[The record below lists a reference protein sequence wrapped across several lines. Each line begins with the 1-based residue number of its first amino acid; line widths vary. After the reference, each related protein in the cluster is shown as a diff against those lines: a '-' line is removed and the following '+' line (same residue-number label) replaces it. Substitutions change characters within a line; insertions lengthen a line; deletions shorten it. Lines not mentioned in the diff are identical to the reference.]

1 MILTIVNISE
11 QLATSQFQSAVAA
24 IGKQVAED
32 FEPEWSVSASLRCTS
47 LDLHRK
53 KVRIQGR
60 HDALIYV
67 GDASHDPTTGVD
79 GALGYH
85 SENHKDTPYGFVYLD
100 VCAQLDESWTCTLS
114 HEVLELLADPTAAF
128 TVSGVRS
135 RRNVYYD
142 LEVCDPTQGDT
153 YQIDYV
159 TVSNFVGKRYF
170 GLPGGSGRTNYLN
183 LRLEPFSV
191 RPNGYLQ
198 YEDHRGS
205 HQVFGEEVTE
215 QHKAAKQL
223 LKSARRNQRR
233 IDRLHLAK
241 GEGA

>member
-1 MILTIVNISE
+1 VILTIVNISE
-11 QLATSQFQSAVAA
+11 QLASSQFQPAVAA
-24 IGKQVAED
+24 IGKQVIED
-32 FEPEWSVSASLRCTS
+32 FAPEWSASAYLRCMS
-47 LDLHRK
+47 LNLRERK
-53 KVRIQGR
+53 AGIEGH

-67 GDASHDPTTGVD
+67 GDSSQDPTTGVD

-85 SENHKDTPYGFVYLD
+85 SNNHKNTPYGFVYLD
-100 VCAQLDESWTCTLS
+100 VCAQLNELWTCTLS
-114 HEVLELLADPTAAF
+114 HEVLELLADPCAVFAIAGT
-128 TVSGVRS
+128 
-135 RRNVYYD
+135 RNRHQVYYD

-170 GLPGGSGRTNYLN
+170 GLTGGSGKTNHLN
-183 LRLEPFSV
+183 LRLEPFGV

-198 YEDHRGS
+198 YADHRGS

-215 QHKAAKQL
+215 KHKAAKKL
-223 LKSARRNQRR
+223 LKNARRNQRR
-233 IDRLHLAK
+233 LDQREHAA